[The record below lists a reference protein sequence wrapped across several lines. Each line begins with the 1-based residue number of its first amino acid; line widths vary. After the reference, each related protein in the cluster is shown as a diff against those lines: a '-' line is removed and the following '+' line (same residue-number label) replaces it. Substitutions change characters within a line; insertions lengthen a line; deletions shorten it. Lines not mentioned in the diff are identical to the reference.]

1 MLADQQLCGILGI
14 QGEALVPVPS
24 LHLGFQLIPGS
35 WNNGVLT
42 AHYCSGMSE
51 GAGRLLKEQSSSSC
65 CFQHGSVSVAN
76 SSFGFLITK
85 IVFGSQCPTA
95 VWLIQSLNPS
105 FWCSYLTITEASRG
119 KMGGHLF
126 ADKSSDFDIVTV
138 LTENLGRKGRPRGR
152 PKRWK
157 ETRLFG

>member
-24 LHLGFQLIPGS
+24 TLHLGFQLIPGS

-65 CFQHGSVSVAN
+65 CFQHGSVSVVN
-76 SSFGFLITK
+76 SSFGFVIIK
-85 IVFGSQCPTA
+85 IVIGSQCPTA
-95 VWLIQSLNPS
+95 VRLIQSLNPS
-105 FWCSYLTITEASRG
+105 FWCWYLTITEASRRD
-119 KMGGHLF
+119 GGGISLQIEAQALTLSLF
-126 ADKSSDFDIVTV
+126 
-138 LTENLGRKGRPRGR
+138 
-152 PKRWK
+152 
-157 ETRLFG
+157 